1 MLVDQGDLGVLP
13 LDRAA
18 DDAAALAVLRPVAV
32 GGVRRE
38 GEEGPVEGRECPG
51 RGGRLLG
58 KCKERRKVA
67 RMWRYTL
74 GDRRKSQSS
83 FPISTDKPSNI
94 CKLTQHIVFNKS
106 KSNFVFS
113 YV

>member
-1 MLVDQGDLGVLP
+1 MVHSPGSRRSWHGPGARRACAVRLGGAEVLVDQGDLGVLP

-67 RMWRYTL
+67 RMW
-74 GDRRKSQSS
+74 
-83 FPISTDKPSNI
+83 
-94 CKLTQHIVFNKS
+94 
-106 KSNFVFS
+106 
-113 YV
+113 